1 MIAEFDLILRIVISV
16 LLGSTVGIERE
27 MHQSS
32 AGMRTHALV
41 CLGATLFTIVSLS
54 FGMDPARVAGGIV
67 AGIGFIGAGAIFRS
81 ENKVLGLTTA
91 ANLWVVAAIGMAVG
105 IGYYFAAV
113 SVSVVILGIM
123 ILGRMLEKKA
133 LNKAKPQYVK

>member
-1 MIAEFDLILRIVISV
+1 MIAESELILRLVISV

-41 CLGATLFTIVSLS
+41 ALGATIFTIMSLT
-54 FGMDPARVAGGIV
+54 FLNDPTRIAAGIV

-81 ENKVLGLTTA
+81 ENKVTGLTTA

-105 IGYYFAAV
+105 IGYYTAAV
-113 SVSVVILGIM
+113 AAAIIIIVILIV
-123 ILGRMLEKKA
+123 GRALEKKA
-133 LNKAKPQYVK
+133 LRKH